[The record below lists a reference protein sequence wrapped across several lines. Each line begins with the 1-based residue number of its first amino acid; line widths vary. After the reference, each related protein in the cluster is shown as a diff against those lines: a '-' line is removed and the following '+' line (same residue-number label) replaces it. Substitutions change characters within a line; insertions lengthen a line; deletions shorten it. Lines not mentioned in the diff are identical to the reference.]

1 MSDRHHAVWPENIP
15 KHLSLPQTSLYTNL
29 EVSALRYPQRD
40 AINYYDSPI
49 TFSQLKQQVDAL
61 AGYLQSLGVEKG
73 DRVLL
78 FMQNAPQFIISYY
91 AILRANAIV
100 VPVNP
105 MNRAA
110 ELEHYLED
118 TEASV
123 AICGQELLS
132 AIAPVVGM
140 VNLRHVIVAAYNDYI
155 VRDTDLPLPAEVETP
170 AVALTDPAHLAWKD
184 VIAAARQPSE
194 LLVGPDD
201 LAVFPYSS
209 GTTGAPKGCMHTHA
223 SVMATCVQGAVWSH
237 GTTESVTLATLPYFH
252 VTGMQGSMN
261 SPIYCG
267 SLVVLMTR
275 WDRRVAA
282 KLIERYQVSR
292 WVNIVTMAIDLLS
305 DPEVENYDLSS
316 LENIGG
322 GGAAMPAAVSDKLFK
337 LTGLRYMEGYG
348 LSETIAGTHINPTDR
363 PKSQCL
369 GIPVFDIDSRII
381 DVESGKEL
389 APGEVGEIV
398 THGPQ
403 VFQGYWK
410 RPQETQKA
418 FIELDGK
425 RFFRTGDLGYI
436 DEEGY
441 FFIVDRVKRMIN
453 ASGFK
458 VWPAEVESLM
468 YRHPAIQES
477 CVISTPHER
486 RGESVKACVVLSA
499 DMKGTLTEQ
508 AVIDWCKEEMAAY
521 KVPNVVEFR
530 DELPRSPTGKVMW
543 RALQE
548 QEWESQK
555 AQQAS

>member
-1 MSDRHHAVWPENIP
+1 MFDRHHAVWPEAMP
-15 KHLSLPQTSLYTNL
+15 RHLSLPQTSLYTNL
-29 EVSALRYPQRD
+29 EVSALRYPDRD

-49 TFSQLKQQVDAL
+49 TFAALKAQVDAL
-61 AGYLQSLGVEKG
+61 AGYLQAQGVEKG

-78 FMQNAPQFIISYY
+78 FMQNAPQFIIGYY

-105 MNRAA
+105 MNRTA
-110 ELEHYLED
+110 ELEHYLDD
-118 TEASV
+118 TDAAV
-123 AICGQELLS
+123 AICGQEL
-132 AIAPVVGM
+132 AGFIAPLVGHG
-140 VNLRHVIVAAYNDYI
+140 NLRRVVVAAYSDYLT
-155 VRDTDLPLPAEVETP
+155 RDTDLPLPEEVQAP
-170 AVALTDPAHLAWKD
+170 AAPVTGEGLVSWQQAL
-184 VIAAARQPSE
+184 AAGEPLGP

-209 GTTGAPKGCMHTHA
+209 GTTGAPKGCMHTHR

-261 SPIYCG
+261 SPIYGG
-267 SLVVLMTR
+267 SLIVLMTR

-282 KLIERYQVSR
+282 TLIERYGVSR

-305 DPEVENYDLSS
+305 DPQVEDFDLSS

-322 GGAAMPAAVSDKLFK
+322 GGAAMPAAVSDKLFQ

-348 LSETIAGTHINPTDR
+348 LSETIAGTHINPTDK
-363 PKSQCL
+363 PKAQCL

-381 DVESGKEL
+381 NVETGEEMTV
-389 APGEVGEIV
+389 GEVGEII

-425 RFFRTGDLGYI
+425 RFFRTGDLGYY

-477 CVISTPHER
+477 CVISTPHAR
-486 RGESVKACVVLSA
+486 RGETVKACVVLAA
-499 DMKGTLTEQ
+499 DQRGQVSEQ
-508 AVIDWCKEEMAAY
+508 QIIDWCRDEMAAY
-521 KVPNVVEFR
+521 KVPQVVEFR

-548 QEWESQK
+548 QEW
-555 AQQAS
+555 AGQARQAC

>member
-49 TFSQLKQQVDAL
+49 TFSQLKQQLDAL

-78 FMQNAPQFIISYY
+78 FMQNAPQFTISYY

-184 VIAAARQPSE
+184 VIAAAKQPSE

-305 DPEVENYDLSS
+305 DPEVESYDLSS

>member
-1 MSDRHHAVWPENIP
+1 MFDRHYAVWPENMP
-15 KHLSLPQTSLYTNL
+15 RHLSLPQTSLYTNL
-29 EVSALRYPQRD
+29 EVSALRYPHRD

-49 TFSQLKQQVDAL
+49 TFAELKQQVDAL

-155 VRDTDLPLPAEVETP
+155 VRDTDLPLPPEVETP

-184 VIAAARQPSE
+184 VIAAAKQPSE